1 MGILSSVLGGGA
13 NGIISGVAD
22 AVDKFVETPDEKA
35 AARLKEQALA
45 MEPLLKQMAINEQEA
60 KHASVFVAGA
70 RPATLWLCAFA
81 MAGIV
86 AAGVFGWWTGKDV
99 SDLFLLYG
107 STVAP
112 AHMGLLGLRT
122 YERAT
127 GKERN
132 SVRGKPKP

>member
-1 MGILSSVLGGGA
+1 MGILSGLLGGGVD
-13 NGIISGVAD
+13 GIAK
-22 AVDKFVETPDEKA
+22 AVDRFVTTPDEKA
-35 AARLKEQALA
+35 AADLKEQALA
-45 MEPLLKQMAINEQEA
+45 LKPLLAQVAINEKEA
-60 KHASVFVAGA
+60 GHASVFVAGA
-70 RPATLWLCAFA
+70 RPATLWLCAVC

-86 AAGVFGWWTGKDV
+86 GAGVYGWLTGKDV

-112 AHMGLLGLRT
+112 VHLGLLGLRT

-132 SVRGKPKP
+132 AVKPPK

>member
-13 NGIISGVAD
+13 NGLISGVAS
-22 AVDKFVETPDEKA
+22 AVDRFVETPDEA
-35 AARLKEQALA
+35 AAAALKARALE

-70 RPATLWLCAFA
+70 RPATLWLCAVA

-112 AHMGLLGLRT
+112 AHLGLLGLRS
-122 YERAT
+122 YEKSAGVHRD
-127 GKERN
+127 
-132 SVRGKPKP
+132 SVKGGPKQ

>member
-1 MGILSSVLGGGA
+1 MMGLLSDILGGGA
-13 NGIISGVAD
+13 KGVISGVAD

-70 RPATLWLCAFA
+70 RPATLWLCAAA
-81 MAGIV
+81 MGGIV
-86 AAGVFGWWTGKDV
+86 GAGVFGWWTGKDV

-112 AHMGLLGLRT
+112 AHLGLLGLRS
-122 YERAT
+122 YEKSAGVHRD
-127 GKERN
+127 
-132 SVRGKPKP
+132 SVKGGKP